1 MVISTNVNAIFLL
14 VIVFSRVFV
23 SLYFQILLWKP
34 NEKVSV
40 ENYTQKKEKL
50 ILVTQ
55 KKGKGKE
62 RVI

>member
-23 SLYFQILLWKP
+23 GLYFQILLWKP